1 MATLQ
6 GILARRPRPPLE
18 TPAQSILYTVVFIVV
33 AVMVLGPV
41 LFLIVNSFHVAGPGQ
56 PLELGLN
63 AWRSALREPGIWRSI
78 WNSIRIYFGTSMIS
92 WPIAITLAWIIGR
105 TDIPKRN
112 WIEFLFWLSF
122 FIPGLSVVMGWI
134 LLIDPHRGLFNQA
147 VELLPFVDRGPFN
160 IYSYWGIVFVHL
172 GQNAIAFKTI
182 LLVPAFRNL
191 DATMEEA
198 SRISGGGTFATLRHV
213 IVPLMAPAI
222 ILTALL
228 GVVRLWQSFETE
240 WVLGTPI
247 GLFVFGT
254 KIADLL
260 RDAVPQHGQ
269 ATVLATSVLLAM
281 VPFLILQRRVTVRKR
296 YEVITGR
303 FRAQP
308 TPLGRWK
315 WPVFAVVLG
324 IGLWVSILPVVS
336 ITFATFMK
344 IFGYWNLTTGIFTLD
359 HWRVVLEDP
368 VFWLSVRNT
377 FKVATGATIL
387 AIGLLSLIAY
397 ILVRTSFRAR
407 ALLDFLSWFPQ
418 ALPGLLLGLGMLWLF
433 LTPALQF
440 LYGTTYVLIFATVI
454 SSMTLGVQ
462 IIKANLIQLGA
473 EMEEASIVAGASW
486 LFTMRKVVLPLIAPI
501 LAVVGTLNF
510 ISAAKD
516 VSNLVLLTTAENRT
530 LAILQLD
537 LLAVGDSP
545 SALER
550 GTVIS
555 VIMVLISTGV
565 ALISRAFGMRLGIR

>member
-1 MATLQ
+1 MEPYKKLNP
-6 GILARRPRPPLE
+6 GVFRNINKRPRLD
-18 TPAQSILYTVVFIVV
+18 SI
-33 AVMVLGPV
+33 
-41 LFLIVNSFHVAGPGQ
+41 
-56 PLELGLN
+56 
-63 AWRSALREPGIWRSI
+63 PGIAPDDHIMESI
-78 WNSIRIYFGTSMIS
+78 KTR
-92 WPIAITLAWIIGR
+92 PRHRVR
-105 TDIPKRN
+105 TN
-112 WIEFLFWLSF
+112 
-122 FIPGLSVVMGWI
+122 M
-134 LLIDPHRGLFNQA
+134 
-147 VELLPFVDRGPFN
+147 
-160 IYSYWGIVFVHL
+160 Y
-172 GQNAIAFKTI
+172 
-182 LLVPAFRNL
+182 
-191 DATMEEA
+191 
-198 SRISGGGTFATLRHV
+198 
-213 IVPLMAPAI
+213 AI
-222 ILTALL
+222 IEKRMGLITAVLL
-228 GVVRLWQSFETE
+228 AS
-240 WVLGTPI
+240 
-247 GLFVFGT
+247 
-254 KIADLL
+254 
-260 RDAVPQHGQ
+260 
-269 ATVLATSVLLAM
+269 TSVL
-281 VPFLILQRRVTVRKR
+281 RRACRRSRSLKR
-296 YEVITGR
+296 YIQWRRLNTGS
-303 FRAQP
+303 
-308 TPLGRWK
+308 RWK
-315 WPVFAVVLG
+315 KPDRTMKLPTTRLNEGTTIERHSTSTINPRAAYLKAPM
-324 IGLWVSILPVVS
+324 SISP
-336 ITFATFMK
+336 
-344 IFGYWNLTTGIFTLD
+344 G
-359 HWRVVLEDP
+359 
-368 VFWLSVRNT
+368 T
-377 FKVATGATIL
+377 FKVATGATVL

-440 LYGTTYVLIFATVI
+440 LYGTIYVLIFATVI